1 MRFSG
6 GDLFDH
12 KALSGG
18 RFIRADGIWRSTSLI
33 IGAPALTSNHERRPD
48 APNRIGDLSQ
58 PHRRFMM
65 NSAVNGIEEARARE
79 NLSRQIFKNFRDAT
93 VALLDCDDTPN
104 GVDEAVVAMLDRFN
118 NEFNGANEDVTD
130 NARRVMSNVFGLNDS
145 NDSPAP
151 APVVHKEIRAEEFT
165 LVDASGN
172 TRARLWSAR
181 GGGVVL
187 TMYDSQGRPRLRF
200 RASDNEAMIT
210 ICGERGEW
218 GKGVLPATDEVERLE
233 IGYEPAEQDARI
245 VIKDGNERECV
256 SLSVFAEGDGFVCLR
271 QPLDGSHT
279 VVDSE
284 GLIAFDGKYEPL
296 PEYRD
301 HQAEA
306 STNEPTTVV
315 STPTEGDVDHI
326 LSGRSVS
333 DEEAEALAD
342 ELLVGR
348 DPDEADEVA
357 AAVFKIADKLAY
369 ERCAVTR
376 ESSFIAI
383 ARAIYSHTRDRD
395 EAMMR
400 FAKAAGAKFGEEA
413 D

>member
-1 MRFSG
+1 
-6 GDLFDH
+6 
-12 KALSGG
+12 
-18 RFIRADGIWRSTSLI
+18 
-33 IGAPALTSNHERRPD
+33 
-48 APNRIGDLSQ
+48 
-58 PHRRFMM
+58 M